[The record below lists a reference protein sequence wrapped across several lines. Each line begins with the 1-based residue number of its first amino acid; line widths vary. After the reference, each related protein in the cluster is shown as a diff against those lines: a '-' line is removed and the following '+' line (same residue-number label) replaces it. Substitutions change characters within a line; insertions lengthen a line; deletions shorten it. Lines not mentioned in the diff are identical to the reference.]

1 MSVDSDPDADVAER
15 DERGSEAG
23 EVTAAAAA
31 ASPASGAPPAPLAG
45 AAGALEP
52 AAAPGPAVSKGESK
66 LMLDIRALKAE
77 QDTLRA
83 ERKRVA
89 KELKSAERRK
99 SRLKKRA
106 RQLSDGDLLLVMAL
120 RKDEAATTAGRS
132 EPADV
137 AAVTPTTTPSGA
149 TSSSSPAATA
159 TRPQPTAPGDRME

>member
-1 MSVDSDPDADVAER
+1 
-15 DERGSEAG
+15 
-23 EVTAAAAA
+23 
-31 ASPASGAPPAPLAG
+31 
-45 AAGALEP
+45 
-52 AAAPGPAVSKGESK
+52 
-66 LMLDIRALKAE
+66 MLDIRALKAE

-149 TSSSSPAATA
+149 SSSSSPAATA
-159 TRPQPTAPGDRME
+159 TPAPPTAPGDRME